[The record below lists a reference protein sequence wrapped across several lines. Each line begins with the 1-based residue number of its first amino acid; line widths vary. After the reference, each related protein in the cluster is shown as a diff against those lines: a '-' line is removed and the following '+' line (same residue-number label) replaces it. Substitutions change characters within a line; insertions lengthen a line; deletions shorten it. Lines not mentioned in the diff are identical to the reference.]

1 VYVAEPKA
9 LAAALAE
16 VLQDGDIVL
25 TQGAGNIGSLVKEL
39 AAVKLNISGLKQLSG
54 STQ

>member
-1 VYVAEPKA
+1 MAEPKA

-16 VLQDGDIVL
+16 VLQDGDVVL

-39 AAVKLNISGLKQLSG
+39 AAVQLNIPKLKQLSEG
-54 STQ
+54 TL